1 MLTSADVKKDLKE
14 FLGLKD
20 YVKEPFKYAVIK
32 GIRLA
37 VRLLLSVRVNQVR
50 MMKKIGVELIEGK
63 QKDGDKDVHELGK
76 EDVVTRKKD
85 KDE

>member
-1 MLTSADVKKDLKE
+1 MLTSNDVKKDLKE
-14 FLGLKD
+14 YLGLKE
-20 YVKEPFKYAVIK
+20 YIQEPFKYAVIK

-50 MMKKIGVELIEGK
+50 MMKKMGVELIEVK